1 MPPSFSIATDNIYKF
16 TCLFGLALIITA
28 IFSFISM
35 YSASLE
41 QKVKYMEALI
51 LLEAKTEKNK
61 VDADLLEMNKKLLEV
76 ATSNDKTGN
85 SFASAVLGTGI
96 VFSIF
101 GAFLWY
107 GKIQLR
113 DDKLAQL
120 QIEKLELELSKLRGE
135 SIQVST
141 TEPVA
146 TVSQKECSNVVS
158 PVASSGLANKSAQ
171 DQ

>member
-16 TCLFGLALIITA
+16 TCLFGLALIISA
-28 IFSFISM
+28 IFSVVSM

-41 QKVKYMEALI
+41 RKVKYMEALI

-61 VDADLLEMNKKLLEV
+61 IDEDLLEMNKKLLEV
-76 ATSNDKTGN
+76 AKSNDKTGN
-85 SFASAVLGTGI
+85 IFAGAVLGTGI
-96 VFSIF
+96 ALSIF
-101 GAFLWY
+101 GAFLWH

-135 SIQVST
+135 LFQASS

-146 TVSQKECSNVVS
+146 TVSQQEGTND
-158 PVASSGLANKSAQ
+158 GSAVI
-171 DQ
+171 